1 MPVRTLA
8 AWLCLF
14 AALTSSF
21 DIFLAFNVGFNFKA
35 SQICIVFSLAVLTP
49 LVIKNKKIILPVGY
63 KYLLAWTML
72 AVIFIPN
79 TGFIQRNVGYTLWL
93 FFNIL
98 TLLVFINTFTTI
110 STAVSLYKRYLTCFV
125 LIAIF
130 GLLQLFLGFIG
141 ISPPL
146 VEQWWIPGVFPRIN
160 GFSYEPSYFATYILM
175 GWVMAMYLLE
185 RKTEIISYRFI
196 VISVVLLSSAL
207 ILCGSRIGWIFM
219 AVWIFRYPCLFVFR
233 ISKRK
238 INKFYSM
245 AIALFILFF
254 VVGIGIATTR
264 FSSQELSILLSG
276 TGVAGAS
283 DHSTSGRSDR
293 ANDTLNIALKNP
305 IIGVGLGGVAS
316 EIAFEHGVE
325 VNSVETAKEWE
336 GMNVLFEISAAT
348 GLFGVV
354 AFLLFLSKN
363 SLSII
368 KKIDAFP
375 SQIRPI
381 VISLIYALI
390 FEFFALCLNQNI
402 LRIYFWVHLSVL
414 GVFVSVFLKTF
425 SIGWRTVDVKQAV
438 NPI

>member
-1 MPVRTLA
+1 
-8 AWLCLF
+8 
-14 AALTSSF
+14 
-21 DIFLAFNVGFNFKA
+21 
-35 SQICIVFSLAVLTP
+35 
-49 LVIKNKKIILPVGY
+49 
-63 KYLLAWTML
+63 
-72 AVIFIPN
+72 
-79 TGFIQRNVGYTLWL
+79 
-93 FFNIL
+93 
-98 TLLVFINTFTTI
+98 
-110 STAVSLYKRYLTCFV
+110 
-125 LIAIF
+125 
-130 GLLQLFLGFIG
+130 
-141 ISPPL
+141 
-146 VEQWWIPGVFPRIN
+146 
-160 GFSYEPSYFATYILM
+160 
-175 GWVMAMYLLE
+175 
-185 RKTEIISYRFI
+185 
-196 VISVVLLSSAL
+196 
-207 ILCGSRIGWIFM
+207 
-219 AVWIFRYPCLFVFR
+219 
-233 ISKRK
+233 
-238 INKFYSM
+238 M

-363 SLSII
+363 SFSII